1 MITIT
6 YDNNRKLE
14 VQIGT
19 SYRAMAEQVQP
30 EYAHRIVL
38 AKVGGKLKEL
48 FKIASNDE
56 TVHFVTTG
64 ERDGM
69 LTYER
74 SMLMLLGKAIHDLS
88 KDREEEQFLVKFSV
102 INGYYVEFRDKHAVT
117 EEYTE
122 RLKTRM
128 RELVEKDL
136 PIKKQSVH
144 VDVARQY
151 FREVGM
157 TDKDN
162 LLRFRRSSTVNLYN
176 IGDYVDYF
184 YGFTVPSTGYLKY
197 FNVVPYEAG
206 MALLMP
212 HQKAPELVEPLE
224 PQPKLFAALQDTSNW
239 CEEMGIDTVG
249 EINQKIAAGEIAD
262 MILMAEARQEMKIAS
277 IATMIAARPS
287 VKCVMIAGPSSSG
300 KTSFSHRLSVQLR
313 GLGLRPH
320 PIEVDNYF
328 VSRDRTPRD
337 ENGDFD
343 FESIKA
349 VDTEQFNRDML
360 GLLAGRE
367 VQLPT
372 FNFKQGI
379 QEYKG
384 NSLRLAEN
392 DILVIEGIHCLNEE
406 LSYRIPAEQKFKI
419 YISALT
425 TVNIDEHNRIP
436 TSDGRL
442 IRRMVRDARTRGYN
456 AEDTIAR
463 WASVRHG
470 EHKNIFP
477 YQESADVVFNSSLV
491 YELSVLKSYAEQLL
505 FGIGEDS
512 PSFSEARRLLRF
524 FNYFLA
530 TDSTQVPQN
539 SLLKEFI
546 GGSIFNV

>member
-1 MITIT
+1 MIEIT
-6 YDNNRKLE
+6 YNNGKKLE
-14 VQIGT
+14 VPVGT
-19 SYRAMAEQVQP
+19 SYLTMAERIQP
-30 EYAHRIVL
+30 EFEHRIVL
-38 AKVGGKLKEL
+38 AKVRGKLKEL
-48 FKIASNDE
+48 FK
-56 TVHFVTTG
+56 TVSDNEEVRFITTA

-74 SMLMLLGKAIHDLS
+74 SMLMLMGKAIHDLS
-88 KDREEEQFLVKFSV
+88 ATREEEQFLVKFSV
-102 INGYYVEFRDKHAVT
+102 INGYYVEFRDRRPVT
-117 EEYTE
+117 AEYAARLTE
-122 RLKTRM
+122 RMKALTAA
-128 RELVEKDL
+128 DL
-136 PIKKQSVH
+136 PIRKKSVH
-144 VDVARQY
+144 VDVARKY
-151 FREVGM
+151 FREIGM
-157 TDKDN
+157 QDKDD
-162 LLRFRRSSTVNLYN
+162 LLRFRRSSTVNLYS
-176 IGDYVDYF
+176 IEDYVDYF

-197 FNVVPYEAG
+197 FEVVPYEAG

-212 HQKAPELVEPLE
+212 KQAAPETVEPLL
-224 PQPKLFAALQDTSNW
+224 PQPKLFNVLQDTSDW
-239 CEEMGIDTVG
+239 CEEMDMDTVG
-249 EINQKIAAGEIAD
+249 AINQKIAKGEIAD
-262 MILMAEARQEMKIAS
+262 MILMAEARQEMKIAA
-277 IATMIAARPS
+277 IATMIAERPS

-337 ENGDFD
+337 ENGEYD

-349 VDTEQFNRDML
+349 VDTELFNEDML
-360 GLLAGRE
+360 GLMAGKE

-372 FNFKQGI
+372 FNFKTGMP
-379 QEYKG
+379 EYKG
-384 NSLRLAEN
+384 NFLKLGPN

-406 LSYRIPAEQKFKI
+406 LSYRIPADQKFKI

-425 TVNIDEHNRIP
+425 TINIDEHNRIP

-442 IRRMVRDARTRGYN
+442 IRRMVRDARTRGYS

-505 FGIGEDS
+505 FGIAEDS
-512 PSFSEARRLLRF
+512 PAFSEATRLLRF

-546 GGSIFNV
+546 GGSIFHV

>member
-1 MITIT
+1 MIEIT
-6 YDNNRKLE
+6 YNNGKKLE
-14 VQIGT
+14 VPVGT
-19 SYRAMAEQVQP
+19 TYLAMAEKVQP
-30 EYAHRIVL
+30 EFEHRIVL
-38 AKVGGKLKEL
+38 AKVNGKLKEL
-48 FKIASNDE
+48 FKTSSNDE
-56 TVHFVTTG
+56 TVLFITAA

-74 SMLMLLGKAIHDLS
+74 SMLMLLGKAIHDLAEGG
-88 KDREEEQFLVKFSV
+88 DEQFLVKFSV
-102 INGYYVEFRDKHAVT
+102 INGYYVEFRDRRPVT
-117 EEYTE
+117 EEYAAK
-122 RLKTRM
+122 LNARM
-128 RELVEKDL
+128 RELAAADL
-136 PIKKQSVH
+136 PIRKRSVH

-157 TDKDN
+157 NDKDD

-176 IGDYVDYF
+176 IEDYVDYF

-197 FNVVPYEAG
+197 FEVVPYEAG

-212 HQKAPELVEPLE
+212 KQKAPETVEPLL
-224 PQPKLFAALQDTSNW
+224 PQPKLFSVLQDTSDW
-239 CEEMGIDTVG
+239 CEEMEMDTVG
-249 EINQKIAAGEIAD
+249 SINQKIAKGEIAD

-277 IATMIAARPS
+277 IATMIAAKPS

-313 GLGLRPH
+313 GLGLKPH
-320 PIEVDNYF
+320 PIAVDNYF

-337 ENGDFD
+337 ENGEYD
-343 FESIKA
+343 FESILA
-349 VDTEQFNRDML
+349 VDTEQFNDDML
-360 GLLAGRE
+360 ALLAGKE

-372 FNFKQGI
+372 FNFKAGM

-384 NSLRLAEN
+384 NSLKLGPN
-392 DILVIEGIHCLNEE
+392 DILVIEGIHCLNEA
-406 LSYRIPAEQKFKI
+406 LSYRIPSDQKFKI

-425 TVNIDEHNRIP
+425 TINIDEHNRIP

-442 IRRMVRDARTRGYN
+442 IRRMVRDARTRGYT

-463 WASVRHG
+463 WASVRQG

-477 YQESADVVFNSSLV
+477 YQESADAVFNSSLI

-505 FGIGEDS
+505 FGIAEDS
-512 PSFSEARRLLRF
+512 PAFSEARRLLRF